1 MSSLVQEI
9 QRDALDPK
17 TGVSD
22 LLRKALVVSTKLK
35 ISEDTAWIKAELS
48 GYTDDAE
55 LPAYRDLRGLPQ
67 VHNHYHGYLPFNMP
81 AEMEQKFC
89 RLPMGFSVA
98 EVEALLR
105 GAEDELR
112 FSFPPKVTAYF
123 LKHMEV
129 QMQPSLFISKSVF
142 HGVLDTVRN
151 RVLQW
156 ALDLESAGVV
166 GDGMSFSP
174 TDVRAAQ
181 HVTNITNNIGTM
193 HNSQLQQLSA
203 GQQSYQ
209 MMERRDELVSLLEQI
224 KDHATFD
231 GVPAQVAVDID
242 TLLIQL
248 QSESPKRG
256 VVEESLKSLRAVLEG
271 AAGGVLSSYVP
282 QLVGLMGAI
291 GIR

>member
-17 TGVSD
+17 VGVSD

-35 ISEDTAWIKAELS
+35 IGEDTAWIKAELS
-48 GYTDDAE
+48 GYSGEAT
-55 LPAYRDLRGLPQ
+55 LPDYRELRGLPQ
-67 VHNHYHGYLPFNMP
+67 VHNPRNGYIPFRMP
-81 AEMEQKFC
+81 AEMELEFC

-105 GAEDELR
+105 KEDEGLR
-112 FSFPPKVTAYF
+112 FSFPPVVTAHF

-129 QMQPSLFISKSVF
+129 QIQPSLFISGSVF
-142 HGVLDTVRN
+142 HGVLDAIRN

-156 ALDLESAGVV
+156 ALDLEMAGVV

-174 TDVRAAQ
+174 TDVKAAQ
-181 HVTNITNNIGTM
+181 HVTNITNNIGSM

-209 MMERRDELVSLLEQI
+209 MMERRDELVALLKEI
-224 KDHATFD
+224 KNVANSQ
-231 GVPAQVAVDID
+231 GGPGQVTVDVD
-242 TLLIQL
+242 TVLVQL
-248 QSESPKRG
+248 QSEAPKRG
-256 VVEESLKSLRAVLEG
+256 IVEESLKSLRTVLEG
-271 AAGGVLSSYVP
+271 ATGGALSSYVP
-282 QLVGLMGAI
+282 QLVALMGAI
-291 GIR
+291 GVG

>member
-9 QRDALDPK
+9 QHDALDPK
-17 TGVSD
+17 IGVSD
-22 LLRKALVVSTKLK
+22 LLRKALVISTKLK

-48 GYTDDAE
+48 GYAGDAE
-55 LPAYRDLRGLPQ
+55 LPDYRDLRGLPQ
-67 VHNHYHGYLPFNMP
+67 VHNPYHGYLPFNMP
-81 AEMEQKFC
+81 AEMEKEFC
-89 RLPMGFSVA
+89 KLPMGFSVA

-105 GAEDELR
+105 GAENELR
-112 FSFPPKVTAYF
+112 FSFPPRVTAYF

-156 ALDLESAGVV
+156 ALNLESAGVV
-166 GDGMSFSP
+166 GDGLSFSP
-174 TDVRAAQ
+174 TEVSAAK
-181 HVTNITNNIGTM
+181 HVTNITNNIGAM

-209 MMERRDELVSLLEQI
+209 MIERRDELVSLLEQI
-224 KDHATFD
+224 KNAATSE
-231 GVPAQVAVDID
+231 GAPAQVAVDID
-242 TLLIQL
+242 TVLIQL
-248 QSESPKRG
+248 QSDSPKRG
-256 VVEESLKSLRAVLEG
+256 VVEESLKSLRTILEG

-282 QLVGLMGAI
+282 QLVGLMGAMGI
-291 GIR
+291 G

>member
-17 TGVSD
+17 IGVSD

-35 ISEDTAWIKAELS
+35 IIEDTAWIKAELS
-48 GYTDDAE
+48 GYSGDAE
-55 LPAYRDLRGLPQ
+55 LPGYRDLRGLPQ
-67 VHNHYHGYLPFNMP
+67 VHNRDHGYLPFNMP
-81 AEMEQKFC
+81 PEMEEEFC
-89 RLPMGFSVA
+89 RLPMGSSVA

-105 GAEDELR
+105 GAEEGLR

-129 QMQPSLFISKSVF
+129 KMQPSLFISKSIF
-142 HGVLDTVRN
+142 FGVLDTVRN

-181 HVTNITNNIGTM
+181 HVTNITNNIGAM

-209 MMERRDELVSLLEQI
+209 MIERREELVSLLERI
-224 KDHATFD
+224 KSAATSE
-231 GVPAQVAVDID
+231 GAPAQVAVDID
-242 TLLIQL
+242 TVLIQL
-248 QSESPKRG
+248 QSNSPKRG
-256 VVEESLKSLRAVLEG
+256 VVEESLKSLRTILEG
-271 AAGGVLSSYVP
+271 ATGGVLSSYVP

-291 GIR
+291 GIG